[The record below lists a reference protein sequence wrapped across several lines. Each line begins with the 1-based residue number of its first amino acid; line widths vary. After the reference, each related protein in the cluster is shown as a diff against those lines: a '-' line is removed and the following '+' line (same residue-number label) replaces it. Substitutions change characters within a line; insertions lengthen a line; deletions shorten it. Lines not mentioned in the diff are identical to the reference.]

1 LNILHTSDWH
11 LGQHFFTKS
20 RKAEHQAF
28 IQTLLE
34 LVVSAKIDAIIIAG
48 DVFDT
53 GAPPSYAREMYNQFV
68 VDLHQLGCALV
79 VLGGNH
85 DSVSVLNESRQLLSC
100 LNAHVIASTEGELA
114 EQVVVLN
121 NREGAPGAVVCA
133 IPYVRPRDVLKSVAG
148 ETGVQKRQALEQ
160 AISQHYHQLYD
171 LAKQRRSEVPQAFGI
186 SAFGINESGKDEYDL
201 NEKHIPIIA
210 TGHLS
215 AMGVSQS
222 DSVRDIYIGSLDGFD
237 AAGFPPA
244 DYIALGHIHKAQKV
258 AKSDFIRYCGS
269 PIPLSFDE
277 VKTPKQVL
285 LLTFEPTSDTPT
297 TPKIT
302 TIELPTFQPMQTIK
316 GSLQEIEQALDIADQ
331 QHAKTDCAEPLW
343 LSVEVQNQDYLS
355 DLQQRIQAM
364 CEGKNV
370 EVLQLRRVRNT
381 QRKLLNQQQRETLAE
396 LSPEQVFAQRLSMET
411 EEKEET
417 ETDDKAN
424 NSEQKTQRNQRLTLA
439 FKQVLSELQD
449 EQKTQGN
456 QP

>member
-1 LNILHTSDWH
+1 MNILHTSDWH

-28 IQTLLE
+28 ISHLLK

-121 NREGAPGAVVCA
+121 NRHDTPSAVVCA
-133 IPYVRPRDVLKSVAG
+133 IPYVRSRDVLKSVAG
-148 ETGVQKRQALEQ
+148 ETGIEKRRALEQ
-160 AISQHYHQLYD
+160 AIAQHYHQLYE
-171 LAKQRRSEVPQAFGI
+171 LAKQRRSEVAQEFG
-186 SAFGINESGKDEYDL
+186 L
-201 NEKHIPIIA
+201 NETHIPIIA

-237 AAGFPPA
+237 AKGFPPA

-258 AKSDFIRYCGS
+258 AKSDYIRYCGS

-277 VKTPKQVL
+277 VKTSKQVL
-285 LLTFEPTSDTPT
+285 LLTFDATSNTPT
-297 TPKIT
+297 TPEIT
-302 TIELPTFQPMQTIK
+302 TIALPTFQPMETIK
-316 GSLQEIEQALDIADQ
+316 GTLAEIEQGLDVVNQ
-331 QHAKTDCAEPLW
+331 QHAKASFTEPLW

-355 DLQQRIQAM
+355 DLQQRVQAM

-370 EVLQLRRVRNT
+370 EVLQLRRVRNS
-381 QRKLLNQQQRETLAE
+381 QRRLLKQEQRETLAE
-396 LSPEQVFAQRLSMET
+396 LLPEQVFAQRLAMET
-411 EEKEET
+411 EVNTTK
-417 ETDDKAN
+417 
-424 NSEQKTQRNQRLTLA
+424 KTQIGRA
-439 FKQVLSELQD
+439 HV
-449 EQKTQGN
+449 
-456 QP
+456 

>member
-1 LNILHTSDWH
+1 MNILHTSDWH

-28 IQTLLE
+28 ISHLLK

-121 NREGAPGAVVCA
+121 NRHDTPSAVVCA
-133 IPYVRPRDVLKSVAG
+133 IPYVRSRDVLKSVAG
-148 ETGVQKRQALEQ
+148 ETGIEKRRALEQ
-160 AISQHYHQLYD
+160 AIAQHYHQLYE
-171 LAKQRRSEVPQAFGI
+171 LAKQRRSEVAQEFG
-186 SAFGINESGKDEYDL
+186 L
-201 NEKHIPIIA
+201 NETHIPIIA

-237 AAGFPPA
+237 AKGFPPA

-258 AKSDFIRYCGS
+258 AKSDYIRYCGS

-277 VKTPKQVL
+277 VKTSKQVL
-285 LLTFEPTSDTPT
+285 LLTFDATSNTPT
-297 TPKIT
+297 TPEIT
-302 TIELPTFQPMQTIK
+302 TIALPTFQPMETIK
-316 GSLQEIEQALDIADQ
+316 GTLAEIEQGLDVVNQ
-331 QHAKTDCAEPLW
+331 QHAKASFTEPLW

-355 DLQQRIQAM
+355 DLQQRVQAM

-370 EVLQLRRVRNT
+370 EVLQLRRVRNS
-381 QRKLLNQQQRETLAE
+381 QRRLLKQEQRETLAE
-396 LSPEQVFAQRLSMET
+396 LLPEQVFAQRLAMET
-411 EEKEET
+411 EVNTTK
-417 ETDDKAN
+417 
-424 NSEQKTQRNQRLTLA
+424 KTQAKAQSAEHEKQRNERLTLA
-439 FKQVLSELQD
+439 FKTILNEVEE
-449 EQKTQGN
+449 EQREGSQL
-456 QP
+456 